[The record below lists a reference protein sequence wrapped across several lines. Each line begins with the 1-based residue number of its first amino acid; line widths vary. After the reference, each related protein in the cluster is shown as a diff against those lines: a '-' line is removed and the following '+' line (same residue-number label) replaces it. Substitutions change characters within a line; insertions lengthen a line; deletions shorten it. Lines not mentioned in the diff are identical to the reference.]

1 MAKRS
6 RGTLS
11 SHTRHLNK
19 KKKITINDQIKGL
32 KVGDKVSIDP
42 HPVYSSA
49 MPHMRYKG
57 RVGPILEVRGKCYIV
72 EIMDGGISKKIITSP
87 IHIKKV

>member
-32 KVGDKVSIDP
+32 LVGDKVSIDV

-57 RVGPILEVRGKCYIV
+57 RIGVILEVRGKCYVV
-72 EIMDGGISKKIITSP
+72 EIMDGGLKKKIITSP

>member
-11 SHTRHLNK
+11 SHTRQLSK
-19 KKKITINDQIKGL
+19 KKKITINDQIKKL
-32 KVGDKVSIDP
+32 NVGDKVSLDP
-42 HPVYSSA
+42 HPVYSTA

-57 RVGPILEVRGKCYIV
+57 KVGTVTEARGKCYVV
-72 EIMDGGISKKIITSP
+72 EIMDGGLKKKIITSP
-87 IHIKKV
+87 IHVKKV

>member
-6 RGTLS
+6 RGILS

-19 KKKITINDQIKGL
+19 KKKITINDQIKKLEIGT
-32 KVGDKVSIDP
+32 KVSLDP
-42 HPVYSSA
+42 HPVYNTA

-57 RVGPILEVRGKCYIV
+57 KVGTVVEARGKSYVV
-72 EIMDGGISKKIITSP
+72 EIMDGGLKKKIITSP